1 MDPMGNESP
10 YLGGPHLPIPYLF
23 GTFGSQASFF
33 SRVTIDLWFQIYRKL
48 EDEGVV
54 DANQISEKLFL
65 LQSVD
70 LEKEHS

>member
-1 MDPMGNESP
+1 MMANSSRDWAV
-10 YLGGPHLPIPYLF
+10 PHLPVTYIF
-23 GTFGSQASFF
+23 GTRGLTGSP
-33 SRVTIDLWFQIYRKL
+33 RFQIYREL

-54 DANQISEKLFL
+54 DANQISERLFL